1 MAIFN
6 VLIARNF
13 ICLDSKN
20 KNIQEKYLSL
30 IRYFVL
36 DLINLKSINNDYT
49 LYQNIWNSVLQ
60 VNIAEALNEK
70 NS

>member
-1 MAIFN
+1 LAIFN